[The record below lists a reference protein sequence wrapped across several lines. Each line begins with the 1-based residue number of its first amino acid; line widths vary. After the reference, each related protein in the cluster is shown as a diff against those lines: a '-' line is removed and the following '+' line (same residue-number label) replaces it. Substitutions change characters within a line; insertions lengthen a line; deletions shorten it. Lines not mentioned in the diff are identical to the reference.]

1 MAAHGITA
9 RTSRPATWTQCRQRG
24 GDAAVGSLVVVDL
37 GATDALTTAYDSR
50 TPGAVSSPGTQ
61 TAASGPYA
69 TVIPATAGLASGRVG
84 VVVGRAVSD
93 DQLGSYELGELGD
106 GGVAPIEVDALVLV
120 GASAVSGAVLGVTTS
135 GGSAVLGAGVAGGA
149 WATLL
154 EDATTGSGA
163 VLRRVLLAGDGVAA
177 SDAPPLSIN
186 AQTGT
191 TYTLALSDRG
201 KIITLS
207 NASAITLT
215 VPPAASVAFP
225 AGTEIALM
233 QVGAGTVTVAPGSGV
248 AINSLGSVVD
258 LAGQYAVATL
268 VQTATNTWTLFGG
281 IA

>member
-1 MAAHGITA
+1 MA
-9 RTSRPATWTQCRQRG
+9 P
-24 GDAAVGSLVVVDL
+24 
-37 GATDALTTAYDSR
+37 
-50 TPGAVSSPGTQ
+50 
-61 TAASGPYA
+61 AASGPYA
-69 TVIPATAGLASGRVG
+69 TVIPAAAGLARGRVG

-93 DQLGSYELGELGD
+93 DQLGTYELGEVGD
-106 GGVAPIEVDALVLV
+106 GNVAPVEVEALVLV
-120 GASAVSGAVLGVTTS
+120 SAAATSGAVLGITTS

-154 EDATTGSGA
+154 EDATTGSGV
-163 VLRRVLLAGDGVAA
+163 VLRRVLLASDGVAA
-177 SDAPPLSIN
+177 ASTPPLSFN

-191 TYTLALSDRG
+191 TYTLVLDDRG

-225 AGTEIALM
+225 VGAEIAIM
-233 QVGAGTVTVAPGSGV
+233 QTGAGAVTVAPGSGV
-248 AINSLGSVVD
+248 TINSLGSAVD

-281 IA
+281 LA